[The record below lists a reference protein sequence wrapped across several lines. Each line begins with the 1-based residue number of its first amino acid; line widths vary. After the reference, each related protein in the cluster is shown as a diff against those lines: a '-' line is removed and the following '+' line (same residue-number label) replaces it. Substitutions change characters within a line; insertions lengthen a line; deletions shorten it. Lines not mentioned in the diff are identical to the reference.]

1 MITAMFKSMSPL
13 GDKDEVL
20 TRRIGEKD
28 NEMDPVGLLYPADK
42 SIAAIVFPIAETLK
56 QVSLITAAVLSGRLY
71 VFLEARVKTCVE
83 YHWDWPSVSSLH
95 FFSLLF
101 PMSIFYTIV
110 GAWCDQILV

>member
-42 SIAAIVFPIAETLK
+42 SIAAIIFPIAETLK

-83 YHWDWPSVSSLH
+83 YH
-95 FFSLLF
+95 
-101 PMSIFYTIV
+101 
-110 GAWCDQILV
+110 